1 MALWK
6 ATDAAASAPTFT
18 VDVTNGNTGI
28 QAFEATPTGTWG
40 VDTTEAQAKNI
51 NGHAGWILRTVGSG
65 GRSGRVIEETLV
77 AMGSMT
83 GDSEDTVYPDAVLTI
98 ATQPSNRSVVA
109 NTSGANSATFTVG
122 VTAKPTS
129 ATITYQWQ
137 YNNSGTWG
145 NVANNTPAN
154 TTYTGATSASLVI
167 TPTNTDANAG
177 IFRVIASSTGAASVT
192 SANAVLTVS

>member
-40 VDTTEAQAKNI
+40 VDATEARAKNV
-51 NGHAGWILRTVGSG
+51 NGHAGWVLRTVGSG

-98 ATQPSNRSVVA
+98 ATQPTSKSIVA
-109 NTSGANSATFTVG
+109 GGGNTATFTIG
-122 VTAKPTS
+122 VTAQPTN
-129 ATITYQWQ
+129 ATITYLWQ
-137 YNNSGTWG
+137 YNNSGTWE
-145 NVANNTPAN
+145 NAANGVPAN
-154 TTYTGATSASLVI
+154 TTYSGNTTASLVV
-167 TPTNTDANAG
+167 TPTTTEANAAVY
-177 IFRVIASSTGAASVT
+177 RVVASSAGATSVT
-192 SANAVLTVS
+192 SANVTLTVS